1 MLPLPQAERTV
12 TVGLSIVKL
21 GVLKHLL
28 HVLQSTSLLL
38 EPSWCHRAL
47 SLILVNPS

>member
-1 MLPLPQAERTV
+1 MLPLPREERTG
-12 TVGLSIVKL
+12 TVGLGIVKL

-38 EPSWCHRAL
+38 GHHGATELYR
-47 SLILVNPS
+47 